1 MATTTIT
8 ITLEA
13 YNALKA
19 KKKEGESF
27 SNLILRTFQKSNA
40 SEIIAYYKEKRP
52 DPELADAIEQSSK
65 ELRKNFKLRR
75 VDL

>member
-27 SNLILRTFQKSNA
+27 SKLILRTFQKSNA
-40 SEIIAYYKEKRP
+40 PEILAYYKARGP
-52 DPELADAIEQSSK
+52 DPGLADAVEQSSK

-75 VDL
+75 VEN